1 MTQFLAFAF
10 GSSWKSSL
18 ISLLGGIVLAV
29 TTYAEGRSEPGWYV
43 VALLLPIL
51 GRAVKDA
58 DKTGGTSPAT
68 PEAQARLAK

>member
-10 GSSWKSSL
+10 GTSWKSSL
-18 ISLLGGIVLAV
+18 IGLLGGIILAV
-29 TTYAEGRSEPGWYV
+29 TTYAEGRTEPGWYV

-51 GRAVKDA
+51 GRAVKDSNV
-58 DKTGGTSPAT
+58 TGGTAPAT